1 MEQIVEGSE
10 FESETEEE
18 ESDYIN
24 SNSQSDHKVRDN
36 KHYMT
41 KSNEIIKKNNE
52 TLLKDHFDNRIRQVK
67 QENYLMSLNFK
78 KRSLSKDES

>member
-10 FESETEEE
+10 LESETEE

-24 SNSQSDHKVRDN
+24 SNSQSDHKVRENNN

-52 TLLKDHFDNRIRQVK
+52 TLLKDHFDNRIR
-67 QENYLMSLNFK
+67 
-78 KRSLSKDES
+78 